1 VLETRIN
8 IKKTALLIID
18 MQNDVIKA
26 TDEPYSNLVKMVRE
40 KGVIRNT
47 ARVLEAMRRLKLPVI
62 FIGHV
67 HRKDRADFVSLVSD
81 LILEGKAGPVREVN
95 VEGTSGAQIV
105 DELKPMPGEYIIWKR
120 RSNAFYCTDLELV
133 LRARGID
140 TVVLGGIA
148 TDVCVANTARGAQ
161 ERDIRVIILS
171 DCVAAMMPEDDE
183 YFLKRVFP
191 ALGRV
196 RTSDEIIS
204 VLGGS

>member
-18 MQNDVIKA
+18 VQNDVIKA
-26 TDEPYSNLVKMVRE
+26 TDEPYSNLVKMVRA
-40 KGVIRNT
+40 KGVIGNT
-47 ARVLEAMRRLKLPVI
+47 ARVLDAMRRLKLPVI

-67 HRKDRADFVSLVSD
+67 HRKDRADFVPLITD
-81 LILEGKAGPVREVN
+81 LILQGIAGPVREVN
-95 VEGTSGAQIV
+95 VEGTTGAQIV
-105 DELKPMPGEYIIWKR
+105 DELKPMPDEYIIWKR

-148 TDVCVANTARGAQ
+148 TDVCVANTVRGAQ

-183 YFLKRVFP
+183 YFIKRVFP

-204 VLGGS
+204 VLRGS